1 METMGRGRI
10 PPQPSGTDEK
20 DHMHLPLGLPD
31 ETHQQEGFLDWP
43 PGSQCGGRVHMDG
56 WKPSGLQVRASVG
69 SEMGETPKRERPLD
83 GDLMQESRAQGSTGY
98 R

>member
-1 METMGRGRI
+1 
-10 PPQPSGTDEK
+10 
-20 DHMHLPLGLPD
+20 MHLPLGLPD

-56 WKPSGLQVRASVG
+56 WKPCGLQVRGPVG
-69 SEMGETPKRERPLD
+69 SKWD
-83 GDLMQESRAQGSTGY
+83 GNLTQEFRAQGPTGY